1 MSRVKEERL
10 FNKVRKLSKKW
21 WFYLILFIILF
32 LPSIATEGLDPRNTS
47 DFVVTIFK
55 HSFANSISPIYPVIQ
70 SVIIVCIALLFIFK
84 GKVTRIFS
92 IMVATNYLLI
102 AVVDNVAITEKY
114 GLGIILGNAL
124 AFLIISVLW
133 IWEVFVNKNTFD
145 RRNKSIPIYIFIVL
159 ASFSFLSPADANTL
173 LPSINVLTLFTS
185 GSGVWFCFVTP
196 LYLSLLLY
204 FYPSI
209 NVVILRVTSF
219 IGLIIGLLNLSIHFT
234 TYVKT
239 NWWYGILHLPLFIIS
254 LYGLIISLRHRDS
267 EG

>member
-1 MSRVKEERL
+1 MSRMKEERL
-10 FNKVRKLSKKW
+10 FNKVNELSKKW

-32 LPSIATEGLDPRNTS
+32 IPGIATKGLDPRNTS
-47 DFVVTIFK
+47 DFVVTILK

-92 IMVATNYLLI
+92 IIVAANYLLI

-133 IWEVFVNKNTFD
+133 IWEVSANKNTFNQ
-145 RRNKSIPIYIFIVL
+145 RNKSIPIYIFIIL
-159 ASFSFLSPADANTL
+159 ASFSFLLPADANTL
-173 LPSINVLTLFTS
+173 LPSINILTLFTS

-209 NVVILRVTSF
+209 NVIILRVTSF

-234 TYVKT
+234 YLKT

-254 LYGLIISLRHRDS
+254 LYSLIISLRHRDS
-267 EG
+267 QG

>member
-1 MSRVKEERL
+1 MSRMKEERL
-10 FNKVRKLSKKW
+10 FNKVKKLSKKW

-32 LPSIATEGLDPRNTS
+32 LPSIATKGLDPRNTS

-55 HSFANSISPIYPVIQ
+55 HSLANSISPIYPVIQ

-133 IWEVFVNKNTFD
+133 IWEAFVNKNTFD

-159 ASFSFLSPADANTL
+159 ALFSFLSPADANTL
-173 LPSINVLTLFTS
+173 LPSINILTLFTS

-254 LYGLIISLRHRDS
+254 LYSLIISLRHRDS
-267 EG
+267 QG

>member
-1 MSRVKEERL
+1 MSRMKEERL
-10 FNKVRKLSKKW
+10 FNKVNELSKKW

-32 LPSIATEGLDPRNTS
+32 LPSIATKGLDPRNTS
-47 DFVVTIFK
+47 DFVVTVLK

-70 SVIIVCIALLFIFK
+70 SVIIVCVALLFIFK

-124 AFLIISVLW
+124 AFSIISVLW
-133 IWEVFVNKNTFD
+133 IWEVFVNKNTFNG
-145 RRNKSIPIYIFIVL
+145 RNKSILIYIFIIL

-173 LPSINVLTLFTS
+173 LPSINILTLFTL

-209 NVVILRVTSF
+209 NVIILRVTSF

-234 TYVKT
+234 TYLKT

-254 LYGLIISLRHRDS
+254 LYSLIISLRHRDS
-267 EG
+267 QG